1 MNTFAPSWTRWS
13 APTVAALLAAG
24 SLCGAHAQSTGDG
37 RFPVTDAQRR
47 AAEMVAQSGV
57 PLSALAAEAPESYTV
72 KSGDTLWGISALFLT
87 SPWRWP

>member
-37 RFPVTDAQRR
+37 RFPVTDAQRP
-47 AAEMVAQSGV
+47 GV
-57 PLSALAAEAPESYTV
+57 STAVFFPGEGRSAVLTA
-72 KSGDTLWGISALFLT
+72 TLKF
-87 SPWRWP
+87 